1 MRSTVHACSC
11 APSDQFRY
19 GKCLFFRSKPQT
31 ARRQL
36 TASKR
41 SLTTYSQF
49 NLFNDAISKTA
60 FKPKEQKQIGPLKVS
75 PMGLGTWAWGNQLLW
90 GYDKSM
96 DPELQQLFNLVVSK
110 GINIFDT
117 ADSYGMSPAEPYLE
131 AWVTLPLLMHAHAIC
146 LSHSNEY
153 LRLHN
158 CASRSEILQT
168 LQAACISS

>member
-1 MRSTVHACSC
+1 MKSTLHASCC
-11 APSDQFRY
+11 APCDQFRY
-19 GKCLFFRSKPQT
+19 GKCLFFRSKLQT
-31 ARRQL
+31 ARRRL

-41 SLTTYSQF
+41 SLTTYSLF

-75 PMGLGTWAWGNQLLW
+75 SMGLGTWAWGNQLLW

-117 ADSYGMSPAEPYLE
+117 ADSYGMSSGEHDLQ

-146 LSHSNEY
+146 LFHSNECPC
-153 LRLHN
+153 LKTK
-158 CASRSEILQT
+158 AAWAEVLQ
-168 LQAACISS
+168 LSGPLAF